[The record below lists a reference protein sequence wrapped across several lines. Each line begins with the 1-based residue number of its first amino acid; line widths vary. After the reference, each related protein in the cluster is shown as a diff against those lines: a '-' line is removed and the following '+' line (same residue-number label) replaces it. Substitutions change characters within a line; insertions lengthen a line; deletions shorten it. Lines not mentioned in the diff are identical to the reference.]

1 MEEWR
6 EVIESDRRMFQKTMF
21 VAKVAFEVPWGRLAG
36 KSWGSEAGF
45 FFTPCPPWPPYHNH
59 QDDQHHGMRHHNRH
73 SDVHHHD
80 HDNDDQHIL
89 HFQTFSGDKCCL
101 LLHGWL
107 DNAGTWDKVA
117 ILINLINLINIKSL
131 LGLIILINLTLAGL
145 AFMDITL
152 KVT

>member
-1 MEEWR
+1 M
-6 EVIESDRRMFQKTMF
+6 K
-21 VAKVAFEVPWGRLAG
+21 
-36 KSWGSEAGF
+36 
-45 FFTPCPPWPPYHNH
+45 
-59 QDDQHHGMRHHNRH
+59 HHDGL

-89 HFQTFSGDKCCL
+89 HFQTFTGGKRCL

>member
-6 EVIESDRRMFQKTMF
+6 EVKVMLSKTMF
-21 VAKVAFEVPWGRLAG
+21 VAKVAFELPWGRLAG
-36 KSWGSEAGF
+36 KPWGSEAGCF
-45 FFTPCPPWPPYHNH
+45 FYSLLTMATISPLKN
-59 QDDQHHGMRHHNRH
+59 DQHHDMRHHDRH

-117 ILINLINLINIKSL
+117 VLINLINI
-131 LGLIILINLTLAGL
+131 IILITLTLADL
-145 AFMDITL
+145 ALLDITL